1 MGRFKERLA
10 GMMSHSDAFLAI
22 GVLSLILL
30 LIVPLPPIILD
41 ALLCFNIVFSVMA
54 LLLTL
59 YVEKAME
66 FSSFPSLLLFLT
78 LYRLGLNI
86 ASTRMILTRGEG
98 GDIINTFGNFVTQ
111 GNTLV
116 GLILFALLTVINFI
130 VVTKGAG
137 RVAEVAARFTL
148 EALPG
153 KQMAVDSEMQA
164 GLLDQAEAKK
174 ERTKITEEAEFYG
187 AMDGASK
194 FVRGDAI
201 ASVII
206 TLVNIIGGFAV
217 GFFVKGYTWQ
227 ECWSIFTCLTV
238 GDGLVSQIP
247 ALLISVGAAVIVT
260 RASSESVGKA
270 FSRQLF
276 NHPKVLLFSGI
287 LILCLSLIPGMP
299 LIVMLP
305 IGGGLLLYSFMLF
318 KGGPS
323 VEQRVSSKLE
333 VCLGVNLIGKAQELH
348 AALPNLRTII
358 QKKVG
363 LRLGH
368 ITVTDSME
376 ISPNSYVLKLRGTKL
391 YQGREREVA
400 DILAKL
406 EEAFEINAH
415 ELITRQDVAR
425 LLADA
430 RRSDAAAIE
439 EIKLN
444 NGQILTILQNLLKE
458 RVPITDFVTI
468 LETLASNPKE
478 PIETIRENL
487 VHAITEKFFGEAH
500 FAHVITVDPKVEKM
514 LDVAT
519 KLRPRTIDKIGDT
532 ISQLVQ
538 EAEGRPVLLT
548 TARARKQLRQIMEKR
563 LPSLPVLSYDEVESD
578 VELRSVGTV
587 TNEVLL

>member
-1 MGRFKERLA
+1 
-10 GMMSHSDAFLAI
+10 MMSHADALLAV
-22 GVLSLILL
+22 GVISLILL

-41 ALLCFNIVFSVMA
+41 ALLCFNIVFSLMA

-98 GDIINTFGNFVTQ
+98 GDIIHTFGSFVTHN
-111 GNTLV
+111 NTLV

-153 KQMAVDSEMQA
+153 KQMAVDSQMQA
-164 GLLDQAEAKK
+164 GLLDHAEAKK
-174 ERTKITEEAEFYG
+174 ERAKISEEAEFYG

-206 TLVNIIGGFAV
+206 TFVNIFGGFAV
-217 GFFVKGYTWQ
+217 GFFVKHYSWQ

-247 ALLISVGAAVIVT
+247 ALLISVASGVIVT
-260 RASSESVGKA
+260 RASSESLGTA

-276 NHPKVLLFSGI
+276 NHPKVLLFSGG

-299 LIVMLP
+299 LLVMVP
-305 IGGGLLLYSFMLF
+305 IGGSLLLYSFKLI
-318 KGGPS
+318 KGESAP
-323 VEQRVSSKLE
+323 EQKVSSKLE
-333 VCLGVNLIGKAQELH
+333 ITLGCSLIGKAQQLN
-348 AALPNLRTII
+348 AALPKLRSSI
-358 QKKVG
+358 QKRVG
-363 LRLGH
+363 IRLGH
-368 ITVTDSME
+368 ITIKDSME
-376 ISPNSYVLKLRGTKL
+376 ISPNSYFLALRGVKL
-391 YQGREREVA
+391 YQGREREV
-400 DILAKL
+400 DEIIAKL
-406 EEAFEINAH
+406 EEAFELHAH
-415 ELITRQDVAR
+415 ELITLQDVAYF
-425 LLADA
+425 LSDA
-430 RRSDAAAIE
+430 RKRDSAAVEAL
-439 EIKLN
+439 KLSTSE
-444 NGQILTILQNLLKE
+444 LLLILQDLLKE
-458 RVPITDFVTI
+458 RIPISDFVSI
-468 LETLASNPKE
+468 LETIVANPKD
-478 PIETIRENL
+478 PIEAIRQNL
-487 VHAITEKFFGEAH
+487 VHAITDKFFGESRCAY
-500 FAHVITVDPKVEKM
+500 VITVDPKVEKM

-519 KLRPRTIDKIGDT
+519 KLRPSTIDKIGEQ
-532 ISQLVQ
+532 ILQFVA
-538 EAEGRPVLLT
+538 EAEARPVVLT
-548 TARARKQLRQIMEKR
+548 TSRARKQLRQILEKR
-563 LPSLPVLSYDEVESD
+563 LPGLPVLSYDEVESD
-578 VELRSVGTV
+578 VELRSVGAV